1 MPIAPDVAAR
11 HLAEIAYHLRQLEEP
26 YRARAF
32 DRAALAVNGE
42 RDLEGLVARGRLTS
56 IDGVGEGIAKVLAAL
71 IEQDSSPYLA
81 ELRERAGV
89 DVDGTVALGMEGY
102 QGDLHSHTTWSDGKA
117 SMREMAEAAK
127 ARGYSYLGITD
138 HSARMP
144 TVHGLGA
151 DRLRAQAEEIAKTER
166 AVPGIRLLRGIEVD
180 INEDGSL
187 DLPDDA
193 LGELDVVI
201 ASPHVGLR
209 MDPRAMTD
217 RMLRAVSHPAVDVI
231 GHPTGRRLG
240 RRPGARYDF
249 ERVFGLAAERGV
261 ALELDC
267 SPERTDLSPEL
278 ARMAAELGCRFTLDS
293 DAHSPREFGFVSV
306 QLWCPQLAG
315 LGPER
320 FLNWLTVSEL
330 EEVFA

>member
-1 MPIAPDVAAR
+1 MPIAPDAAAR
-11 HLAEIAYHLRQLEEP
+11 HLAEIAYHLRRLEEP

-32 DRAALAVNGE
+32 DRAALAVNRE
-42 RDLEGLVARGRLTS
+42 TDLADLLARGRLTS

-71 IEQDSSPYLA
+71 IEAGTSSYLT

-89 DVDGTVALGMEGY
+89 ELDGTPVLDMATY

-117 SMREMAEAAK
+117 SMREMAEAAR
-127 ARGYSYLGITD
+127 ARGYRYLGITD

-151 DRLRAQAEEIAKTER
+151 DRLRAQAEEIAATEE
-166 AVPGIRLLRGIEVD
+166 AVGIRLLRGIEVD

-187 DLPDDA
+187 DLPDDM
-193 LGELDVVI
+193 LEQLDVVI

-209 MDPRAMTD
+209 MDARAMTD

-249 ERVFGLAAERGV
+249 ERVFRLAAERGV
-261 ALELDC
+261 AMEIDC

-278 ARMAAELGCRFTLDS
+278 ARMAAELGCRFALDS
-293 DAHSPREFGFVSV
+293 DAHAPREFGFVSV

-320 FLNWLTVSEL
+320 FLNWLPISEL
-330 EEVFA
+330 EEALA